1 MSTHSIAFCGE
12 IRKQIEITLITK
24 MANIEL
30 WLRQVY
36 FTYNVGVQAL
46 YSAQV
51 PNAW

>member
-1 MSTHSIAFCGE
+1 MSTDSIAFCGE

-30 WLRQVY
+30 WQVY

-51 PNAW
+51 PNTW